1 MTVWSILRILRSSVH
16 YKSTWQNHRGFWAR
30 SHLNNHLPE
39 WNVRQIGGDN
49 SSHLSTASCRNNQNN
64 PPHRGQEESLPTA
77 TVPLN
82 AALYRSPLI
91 ASLFSHFSCLDHG
104 ISCCY
109 KVKDC
114 NSSAAFSEVLLKIL
128 QSKGKQQIKKLYYFR
143 ICHLKNC

>member
-1 MTVWSILRILRSSVH
+1 MSVWSILRILRSSVH

-64 PPHRGQEESLPTA
+64 PPHRGRAQSLPTA
-77 TVPLN
+77 IVPLN
-82 AALYRSPLI
+82 ADLYRFNI
-91 ASLFSHFSCLDHG
+91 FTFFSCLDHG
-104 ISCCY
+104 ISCC
-109 KVKDC
+109 KVKDG

-128 QSKGKQQIKKLYYFR
+128 QSKGKQRMNQMYYFR
-143 ICHLKNC
+143 VYNVKNG